1 MANKAPGKHF
11 REGISL
17 VELFKK
23 FPNDNKAEEW
33 LIKTRWPE
41 GIACPHCGSVRVN
54 EKATHKTMP
63 FRCRDCLKR
72 FSVKTG
78 TVMQNSNLGYQ
89 VWVLA
94 IYMLTTNLKGVS
106 SMKLHRD
113 LNITQ
118 KSAWHLSH
126 RIRESWQTQDFDS
139 DPFVGPVE
147 VDETYIGG
155 KEGNKHASKKLKAG
169 RGTVGKVAVAGVKDR
184 KTKKVSA
191 KVIESTDSATLRE
204 FVDENVAG
212 GSTVYTDEAKAYRGL
227 TGFRHESV
235 KHSVGEYVN
244 EKAHTNGIESFWS
257 MLKRG
262 YHGIYHKMSPKHL
275 NRYVSEFA
283 GRQNIRRKDT
293 IEQMVSLVGNME
305 KKKLRYRDLIAE

>member
-1 MANKAPGKHF
+1 MAQKAPGKHF
-11 REGISL
+11 REGISW
-17 VELFKK
+17 VDLFKK
-23 FPNDNKAEEW
+23 FPDDKTAEKW
-33 LIKTRWPE
+33 FIKIRWPE

-63 FRCRDCLKR
+63 FRCRDCFKR

-89 VWVLA
+89 VWVIA
-94 IYMLTTNLKGVS
+94 IYMLTTNIKGIS

-126 RIRESWQTQDFDS
+126 RIRESWQGKDIDFA
-139 DPFVGPVE
+139 PFTGPVE

-184 KTKKVSA
+184 ESKKVSSRVVE
-191 KVIESTDSATLRE
+191 KTDSVTLQG
-204 FVDENVAG
+204 FVADNVERDA
-212 GSTVYTDEAKAYRGL
+212 TVYTDDALVYRGL
-227 TGFRHESV
+227 RGFSH
-235 KHSVGEYVN
+235 
-244 EKAHTNGIESFWS
+244 A
-257 MLKRG
+257 
-262 YHGIYHKMSPKHL
+262 
-275 NRYVSEFA
+275 
-283 GRQNIRRKDT
+283 
-293 IEQMVSLVGNME
+293 
-305 KKKLRYRDLIAE
+305 

>member
-1 MANKAPGKHF
+1 MKNKTPGKHF

-17 VELFKK
+17 VELFKR
-23 FPNDNKAEEW
+23 FPNDKKAEEW

-54 EKATHKTMP
+54 DKATHKTMP
-63 FRCRDCLKR
+63 FRCRDCFKR

-126 RIRESWQTQDFDS
+126 RIRESWQLNDFAS
-139 DPFVGPVE
+139 DRFVGPVE

-155 KEGNKHASKKLKAG
+155 KESNKHASKKLRGG

-191 KVIESTDSATLRE
+191 RVVEKTDSATLHE
-204 FVDENVAG
+204 FVDKNVAG
-212 GSTVYTDEAKAYRGL
+212 GTTVYTDEARAYRGL
-227 TGFRHESV
+227 RGFHKSV
-235 KHSVGEYVN
+235 KQVSSV
-244 EKAHTNGIESFWS
+244 
-257 MLKRG
+257 
-262 YHGIYHKMSPKHL
+262 
-275 NRYVSEFA
+275 
-283 GRQNIRRKDT
+283 
-293 IEQMVSLVGNME
+293 NM
-305 KKKLRYRDLIAE
+305 